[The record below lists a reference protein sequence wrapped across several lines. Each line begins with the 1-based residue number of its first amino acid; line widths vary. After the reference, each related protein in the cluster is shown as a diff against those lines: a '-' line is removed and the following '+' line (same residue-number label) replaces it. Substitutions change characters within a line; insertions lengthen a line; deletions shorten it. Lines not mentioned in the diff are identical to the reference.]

1 MFVKNVEEVLIAV
14 LISNGVLK
22 EYWITLSTSELLFF
36 SRLVTYIIVP
46 SGLKFICLKPSASEE
61 ISFDCLN
68 SIKAKALE

>member
-1 MFVKNVEEVLIAV
+1 MLVKGVEEVLVAV

-22 EYWITLSTSELLFF
+22 EYWITLSVVEVVSF
-36 SRLVTYIIVP
+36 SRFVTYIIVP